1 MNKYQQL
8 KDLIES
14 LDEDVIKFYENE
26 NNAAGTRVRT
36 GLQEIKKLCQEMRLE
51 VSYIKN
57 NK

>member
-1 MNKYQQL
+1 MNKYQEL
-8 KDLIES
+8 KDLIDS

>member
-1 MNKYQQL
+1 MNKYQEL
-8 KDLIES
+8 KDLIDS

-26 NNAAGTRVRT
+26 KNAAGTRVRT